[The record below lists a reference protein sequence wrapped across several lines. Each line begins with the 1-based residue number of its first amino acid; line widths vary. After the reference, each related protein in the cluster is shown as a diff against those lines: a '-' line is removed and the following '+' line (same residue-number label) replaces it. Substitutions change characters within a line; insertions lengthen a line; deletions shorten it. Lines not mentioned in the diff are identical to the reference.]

1 MMTRTMSRGGCS
13 SNGLKKVSTARP
25 WVRYHTLIPKYG
37 ACSGL
42 LAGLFEPPCIA
53 LDDDTDDEQAVETAL
68 RHAKTYLEKG
78 AFDTCETP
86 TQQGEYVHVFSHI
99 RMTYRLWKVTIG
111 GPIPAIRLP
120 KGKTATEVVWLT
132 AEGLKQANVGT
143 GVKKMWELLKGTTNP
158 WTGAKGNGKQI
169 KRKVVKKQIV
179 QEVTAVKKKVIMMPM
194 MPALS
199 TVPST

>member
-1 MMTRTMSRGGCS
+1 M
-13 SNGLKKVSTARP
+13 P
-25 WVRYHTLIPKYG
+25 HTVLIPKYG

-53 LDDDTDDEQAVETAL
+53 LDDNTDDEQAVETAL

-99 RMTYRLWKVTIG
+99 RMTYRLWEVTLS
-111 GPIPAIRLP
+111 GPLPAIRLP
-120 KGKTATEVVWLT
+120 KGKSTTDVVWLT

-158 WTGAKGNGKQI
+158 WTGAKGNGKQV
-169 KRKVVKKQIV
+169 KRKVVKKQIA

-199 TVPST
+199 TVAST